1 LTDPLIRRVPPT
13 PPMWWIQVDQD
24 RVRQLGVSSKSLAE
38 ALNAVTTGMV
48 VTEVR
53 DSIYLIGD
61 IRLDVYGNS
70 NIPI

>member
-1 LTDPLIRRVPPT
+1 
-13 PPMWWIQVDQD
+13 
-24 RVRQLGVSSKSLAE
+24 
-38 ALNAVTTGMV
+38 MV